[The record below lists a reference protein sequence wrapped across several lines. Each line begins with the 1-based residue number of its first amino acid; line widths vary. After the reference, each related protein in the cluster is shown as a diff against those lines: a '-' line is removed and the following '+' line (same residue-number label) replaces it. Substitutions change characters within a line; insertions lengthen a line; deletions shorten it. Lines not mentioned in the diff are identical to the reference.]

1 MKVNKEL
8 LSKKLS
14 FLNEQIS
21 KIENMDF
28 EEQDLLEDQDIQDL
42 LTFRLQQAVET
53 CIDISTHTIASLN
66 LSRQETAKDAFLL
79 LGEKGIIDK
88 ELASKMGKASDF
100 RNRVVHGYNN
110 FDYSMLFKDYKEDL
124 GDLKTFASQI
134 LSFLENK

>member
-1 MKVNKEL
+1 MNVNKEL

-42 LTFRLQQAVET
+42 LTFRMQQAVET
-53 CIDISTHTIASLN
+53 CIDISTHIIASLN

-79 LGEKGIIDK
+79 LGKENIIEKGI
-88 ELASKMGKASDF
+88 AGKMGKAADF

-110 FDYSMLFKDYKEDL
+110 FDYLILFKDYKEDL
-124 GDLKTFASQI
+124 EDLKIFASQI
-134 LSFLENK
+134 LSFLEK